1 MEHRIEQRLV
11 KASKSLSWILRHGA
25 LKEGLSMDS
34 SGYVKVS
41 DLLQH
46 PKFASYTLE
55 DINFVVLNNDKK
67 RFAIKEDHGELYIRA
82 TQGHSINVYYI
93 QTVSDESLLTPI
105 TNPENYPIV
114 IHGTYKASWPSI
126 QKQGLFRMNRN
137 HIRKIHFRFRARV
150 PRR

>member
-1 MEHRIEQRLV
+1 MEHRTELRLI

-25 LKEGLSMDS
+25 IKEGLSMDS

-55 DINFVVLNNDKK
+55 DINFVVLNNNKK
-67 RFAIKEDHGELYIRA
+67 RFALKEDQGELYIRA
-82 TQGHSINVYYI
+82 TQGHSINVLYT

-114 IHGTYKASWPSI
+114 IHGTYKSSWASI
-126 QKQGLFRMNRN
+126 QKQGLFRMKRN
-137 HIRKIHFRFRARV
+137 HIRMIYFRFCPRV